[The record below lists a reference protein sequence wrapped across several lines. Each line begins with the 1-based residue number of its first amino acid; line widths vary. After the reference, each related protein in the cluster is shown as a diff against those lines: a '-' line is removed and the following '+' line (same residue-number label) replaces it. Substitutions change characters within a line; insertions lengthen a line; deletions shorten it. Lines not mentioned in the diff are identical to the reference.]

1 MNDPQFVDAAR
12 ALALRTLVAGGQTDR
27 DRANFMFRTCTGRH
41 PTIQELNELV
51 EAAKVD
57 RDYFTANPTAAQSLV
72 YGDSTTTNSVMQ
84 KAGAEAGKTDIE
96 NWAAWTVA
104 ANLLL
109 NLDEVVTKN

>member
-51 EAAKVD
+51 EAVKVD
-57 RDYFTANPTAAQSLV
+57 RDYFTANLTAAQSLV

>member
-41 PTIQELNELV
+41 PTNQELNELV
-51 EAAKVD
+51 ESVKTD
-57 RDYFTANPTAAQSLV
+57 RDYFAANLTAAQSLA
-72 YGDSTTTNSVMQ
+72 YGDSTTANLTSQKVNS
-84 KAGAEAGKTDIE
+84 EAGEPDIE
-96 NWAAWTVA
+96 TWAAWILT